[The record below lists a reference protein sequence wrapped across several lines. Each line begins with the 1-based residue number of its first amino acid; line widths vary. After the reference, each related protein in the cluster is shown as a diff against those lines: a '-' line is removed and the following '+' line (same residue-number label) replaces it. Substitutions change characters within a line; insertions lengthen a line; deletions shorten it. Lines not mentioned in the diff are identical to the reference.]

1 MSLGVYFDI
10 DGTLVS
16 STADEDEL
24 IPTAE
29 QFGLTLEEHAVHSH
43 DQLVAQ
49 YYQRNILDGYH
60 RATEVW
66 CEQYG
71 FEIDPAAF
79 TRELK
84 QKKIETTRPVSDA
97 EPVLSALA
105 EAEGIQLGII
115 TNGAG
120 DIQRAKLEHHDLERF
135 FDPILISGEMT
146 TMKPEDEMFQRA
158 AELLTAEQHVY
169 VANRLAFDIV
179 PAQEN
184 GFTGVLIGGKPSP
197 VADIDPASVT
207 DITPEL
213 LRTRR

>member
-1 MSLGVYFDI
+1 MSVGVFFDI

-24 IPTAE
+24 VPTAE
-29 QFGLTLEEHAVHSH
+29 QFGLTLEEHAVHTH

-49 YYQRNILDGYH
+49 YYRRNILDGYR

-71 FEIDPAAF
+71 FDIDPAAF

-84 QKKIETTRPVSDA
+84 REKIETTRPVNDA
-97 EPVLSALA
+97 ETVLSALA
-105 EAEGIQLGII
+105 EAERIRLGII

-120 DIQRAKLEHHDLERF
+120 DIQRGKLEHHDLERF
-135 FDPILISGEMT
+135 FDPILISGEIE

-158 AELLTAEQHVY
+158 TELLTAEQHVY
-169 VANRLAFDIV
+169 VANQLAFDIV

-184 GFTGVLIGGKPSP
+184 GFTGALIAQDQSP
-197 VADIDPASVT
+197 VADITFASVT
-207 DITPEL
+207 DLTPEL